1 MVVTTNS
8 ALHLFVTSIMLNPS
22 LCNYE
27 DIEQGIYHCYQASL
41 FLLILKRCMTQQALQ
56 KSMESKI
63 SSLETEIDEF
73 KNLQDEVKATQ
84 ELILVQLQSLMAR
97 CNGGPLGESS
107 EATFGEN
114 QGQDHMYPN
123 FNHQEFGN
131 NGNQQIQSSF
141 LKLDFPRFSEGDDP
155 LVWIYKAE
163 HYFDFFNIEESKK
176 VKIASFHME
185 EEALQWFQCAH
196 CLINYTN
203 LEDFMTV
210 MNQ

>member
-1 MVVTTNS
+1 
-8 ALHLFVTSIMLNPS
+8 
-22 LCNYE
+22 
-27 DIEQGIYHCYQASL
+27 
-41 FLLILKRCMTQQALQ
+41 MTQQALQ

-210 MNQ
+210 MYQEFGPSELKDLAKNLVKLKQLGTLKDYVLNLRRLANRKKDISFALLK